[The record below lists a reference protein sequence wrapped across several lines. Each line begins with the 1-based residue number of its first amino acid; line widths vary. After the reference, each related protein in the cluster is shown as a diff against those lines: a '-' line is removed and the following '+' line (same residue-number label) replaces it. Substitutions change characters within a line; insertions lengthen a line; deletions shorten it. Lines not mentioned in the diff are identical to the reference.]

1 MKHLLFA
8 LMAACALSCAQ
19 AQLGKEYDIRP
30 ATTAGAAPSAVK
42 WQDANDAVLAAS
54 TTPEALA
61 PYLAHPKAAAAL
73 LARVKK
79 AYETDPLA
87 ATQIAA
93 ISQLVM
99 REDRPQAPAERELWT
114 GALLKAARESQE
126 TYRTLLLLDQLRWCG
141 KAEQAAAVRRLGE
154 TAKDN
159 AVKAFAAMVARE
171 LDAAGKR

>member
-8 LMAACALSCAQ
+8 LLAAAALTAH
-19 AQLGKEYDIRP
+19 AQLAKEYDIRP
-30 ATTAGAAPSAVK
+30 ATTAGAAPTAVQ
-42 WQDANDAVLAAS
+42 WQDANDSVLAAA

-61 PYLAHPKAAAAL
+61 PFRAHPQAADAL
-73 LARVKK
+73 LARVKP

-99 REDRPQAPAERELWT
+99 RPDRVTAPAERELWV
-114 GALLKAARESQE
+114 GALLRAAQASQE
-126 TYRTLLLLDQLRWCG
+126 TYRTLFLLDQLRWCG
-141 KAEQAAAVRRLGE
+141 KDDQAAAVRRLGE
-154 TAKDN
+154 TTKDA

-171 LDAAGKR
+171 LDAAAKR